1 MLVAAPEPE
10 VLLLQERVERL
21 GGEHLAVGLGP
32 DEDAVLVD
40 DQLLRPP
47 PDLAHEAVDGRARLL
62 RVEPVVLR
70 ADAQVA
76 RHAQQHAQEVHGE
89 AAVALGLAEVELE
102 LPARLRVVHVVVE
115 AAAPLGLRDLARLA
129 KPAYVVAQRP
139 LAAGQGVP
147 LGPLVV
153 DEPLEQH
160 VVDRAHVA
168 PGVQLE
174 YLEHRRA
181 ERLDV
186 EGVRLGGPCVQV
198 LGHAVHVV
206 VLPDR
211 GHRRRPLAHP
221 AHEVVP
227 HLVEGVAS
235 LLQVLYLLYNHLL
248 EHPGLPSNAS
258 WNNASRVSG
267 CRLPSR

>member
-102 LPARLRVVHVVVE
+102 LPARRRVVHVVVE

-129 KPAYVVAQRP
+129 
-139 LAAGQGVP
+139 
-147 LGPLVV
+147 
-153 DEPLEQH
+153 
-160 VVDRAHVA
+160 
-168 PGVQLE
+168 
-174 YLEHRRA
+174 
-181 ERLDV
+181 
-186 EGVRLGGPCVQV
+186 
-198 LGHAVHVV
+198 
-206 VLPDR
+206 
-211 GHRRRPLAHP
+211 
-221 AHEVVP
+221 
-227 HLVEGVAS
+227 
-235 LLQVLYLLYNHLL
+235 
-248 EHPGLPSNAS
+248 NAS